1 MKIFGKKSAKT
12 VLASLSHDGVDQ
24 LCDLIIA
31 RLEER
36 TQTVLA
42 SQAEGRGSEELAS
55 IKLNICLFCY
65 LNAQTDGLFDVHKK
79 AR

>member
-1 MKIFGKKSAKT
+1 MKIFGKKSAKRL
-12 VLASLSHDGVDQ
+12 LASLSHDGVDQ

-42 SQAEGRGSEELAS
+42 SQARRRGFESHLPLHSVLSFA
-55 IKLNICLFCY
+55 
-65 LNAQTDGLFDVHKK
+65 
-79 AR
+79 